1 MHTPVILIVEDEP
14 KIRSVLKAYLLREGY
29 TVLEAAE
36 GDAAMDLFKTSQVD
50 LVLLDRMLPGLSGED
65 VASRIR
71 QSSAVPIIMITA
83 KEEEWERLQ
92 GFELGADDYIVKP
105 FSPREVMARVK
116 AVLKRTNAA
125 VALGSKPLTLG
136 SINIDPEGRQI
147 SVEGSPIKV
156 TATEFDLLLEMAMH
170 PGKVYRRSQLAA
182 LVLGYD
188 HDSYERTIDSHIKNL
203 RKKLGD
209 AGSLIET
216 VFGVGYK
223 VQNQH
228 GPDTNGAGI

>member
-1 MHTPVILIVEDEP
+1 MHTPVILIVEDEH

-50 LVLLDRMLPGLSGED
+50 LVLLDRMLPGLSGEE

-125 VALGSKPLTLG
+125 AALGSKPLILG
-136 SINIDPEGRQI
+136 SISIDPEGRQI

-203 RKKLGD
+203 RKKLGN

-223 VQNQH
+223 IQKQQH
-228 GPDTNGAGI
+228 TSAQGGGS